1 MAPTAGPA
9 GISRALLNGI
19 GLRVAATGLF
29 VVMSLCVRFASFEA
43 PVGQIMFWR
52 SSVALGP
59 ILLYLLIR
67 GQFPRA
73 LKTKQ
78 PWGHIKRSG
87 FGCASMALSFLSLSY
102 LPLALATALSFLA
115 PLVTIPIA
123 AIFLRE
129 RPSPTVTGAAVLG
142 FLGVGLILW
151 PAFDGPKLDLGT
163 LIGVAAGA
171 AVAITTAAAKVEIKR
186 LTATEATGTIAFYFA
201 LVCGSV
207 GLATAPFGWSPASG
221 ETLFWL
227 IGAGLAGG
235 CAHIAMAEAVARAPV
250 SMLAPFEYTA
260 MLWAMLFDLLAFN
273 LVPVPVS
280 LMGAGLIVGAAAL
293 VAYGERRRAR
303 AL

>member
-1 MAPTAGPA
+1 MVPSVGA
-9 GISRALLNGI
+9 SRRLLQGI

-29 VVMSLCVRFASFEA
+29 VVMSLCVRLASFDA

-52 SSVALGP
+52 SSVALVP
-59 ILLYLLIR
+59 ILLYLLWR

-78 PWGHIKRSG
+78 PWGHVKRSG

-129 RPSPTVTGAAVLG
+129 RPSPAVTGAAVLG

-151 PAFDGPKLDLGT
+151 PAFDGPQLDLGT
-163 LIGVAAGA
+163 LIGVAAGVTV
-171 AVAITTAAAKVEIKR
+171 AVTTAAAKVEIKR

-221 ETLFWL
+221 QTLLWL
-227 IGAGLAGG
+227 IGAGVTGG

-260 MLWAMLFDLLAFN
+260 MLWAMLFDLLVFN
-273 LVPVPVS
+273 LLPVPLS
-280 LMGAGLIVGAAAL
+280 LIGAGVIVGAAAL
-293 VAYGERRRAR
+293 VAYGERRRTR
-303 AL
+303 PS